1 MNENLTKYP
10 LGKYE
15 CCTKFKEQNYTTQYR
30 SYHITEG
37 TPVLGCPCF
46 VSFVTGYVC
55 EQLAL
60 LAKEEAKRG
69 RVGAV
74 YQLLPPPLGQQNQD
88 RRRFDPLGNGDTP
101 TNETCISRLDGPQ
114 HISKYDWIFR
124 ISEIF
129 WREFTS
135 PTSSHRE
142 NGGAFNVKPSFEES
156 FFRKL
161 PVLCLRLVYFH
172 QESEN
177 QGKTA
182 KTENKRNSVS
192 WASCQTCPRAVNFSS
207 SFLIC

>member
-1 MNENLTKYP
+1 MFCKFCHWVCLWTIGVV
-10 LGKYE
+10 GKR
-15 CCTKFKEQNYTTQYR
+15 R
-30 SYHITEG
+30 SKKG
-37 TPVLGCPCF
+37 K
-46 VSFVTGYVC
+46 S
-55 EQLAL
+55 
-60 LAKEEAKRG
+60 
-69 RVGAV
+69 GAV
-74 YQLLPPPLGQQNQD
+74 YQLLPPPLGQQNRD
-88 RRRFDPLGNGDTP
+88 RRRFDPLGNRDTP